1 MPLLFSNNSIL
12 KIDLKIKLKIADCN
26 ELWDDFLPENHH
38 MKSSHLQSF
47 EDAQI
52 DDIENFYI
60 QIYSKG
66 KLLGILYLQ
75 QFQFQHKHLNFNNK
89 QQVLSRIIKMLLPNK
104 IPLLVCGHLFRINFQ
119 GFYFKNESHKSLVF
133 DAVKI
138 FTKETGFCKP
148 KGIIVKDCEDVFI
161 EQNCTLFGYHFFNG
175 DVTMEL
181 LRRPHWFSL
190 DDYLKDLHKKYLQR
204 AKKIIKAIEIVEK
217 RELHA
222 DEIMNQAD
230 AIMQLYWQV
239 VNKQSVKLG
248 TINANYFYE
257 MKKDLKERFEF
268 HALYKNQVMIGF
280 YTFIFNDTNRMET
293 HYIGLDYEENKTHQ
307 IYFNILFLAAKRM
320 IEGQYNRLE
329 LGRTAR
335 DAKANL
341 GAVPKQIF
349 NYISV
354 KNIFVKFTLNHFLN
368 KFNESESKN
377 LVSRNPLK

>member
-1 MPLLFSNNSIL
+1 LNIEL
-12 KIDLKIKLKIADCN
+12 KIEQKIANCQS
-26 ELWDDFLPENHH
+26 LWDDFLPENHH
-38 MKSSHLQSF
+38 LKSRHLEAF
-47 EDAQI
+47 ENAHI

-60 QIYSKG
+60 QIFAKG
-66 KLLGILYLQ
+66 KLLGVLYLQ
-75 QFQFQHKHLNFNNK
+75 QFQFQHKYLSFND
-89 QQVLSRIIKMLLPNK
+89 QQQALSKIIKLLLPNK

-119 GFYFKNESHKSLVF
+119 GFYFKNESHRNLVF

-138 FTKETGFCKP
+138 FTKQIGYCKP

-181 LRRPHWFSL
+181 QRRPHWFSF

-204 AKKIIKAIEIVEK
+204 AKKIIKALEGIEK
-217 RELHA
+217 RQLQA
-222 DEIMNQAD
+222 DEIIEEHE
-230 AIMQLYWQV
+230 AINALYWQV

-248 TINANYFYE
+248 TINAQYFSE
-257 MKKDLKERFEF
+257 MKKDLKDRFEF
-268 HALYKNQVMIGF
+268 HTLYKNQIMIGF
-280 YTFIFNDTNRMET
+280 YTFIFYDANRMET

-354 KNIFVKFTLNHFLN
+354 KNIFCKIRSQSF
-368 KFNESESKN
+368 SKQIQ
-377 LVSRNPLK
+377 RK

>member
-1 MPLLFSNNSIL
+1 MRLLFTNKGIL
-12 KIDLKIKLKIADCN
+12 KIELKIEQKISQCK
-26 ELWDDFLPENHH
+26 ELWDELLPDNHH
-38 MKSSHLQSF
+38 MKSSHLQAF
-47 EDAQI
+47 EDAKV

-60 QIYSKG
+60 QIHSKG

-75 QFQFQHKHLNFNNK
+75 QFQFQHKHLSFND
-89 QQVLSRIIKMLLPNK
+89 QQKLLSKIIKILLPNK

-119 GFYFKNESHKSLVF
+119 GFYFKNESHKNLVF

-138 FTKETGFCKP
+138 FTKQSGYCKP

-181 LRRPHWFSL
+181 QRRAHWFSF
-190 DDYLKDLHKKYLQR
+190 DDYLNDLHKKYLQR
-204 AKKIIKAIEIVEK
+204 AKKIIKAFEGIEQ
-217 RELHA
+217 RELVA
-222 DEIMNQAD
+222 EEIMEQAD
-230 AIMQLYWQV
+230 AIKQLYWQV

-280 YTFIFNDTNRMET
+280 YTFIFYDANRMET

-354 KNIFVKFTLNHFLN
+354 KNIFLKFTLNHFLN

-377 LVSRNPLK
+377 LVSRTPLK